1 MRCKRDCG
9 GRRLEAD
16 GSSKQERTE
25 DQAREERRYAAD
37 CGAQWTAWVSG
48 NRGPDARTIA
58 RNQTRLA
65 ACCSCGGNGRGW
77 SHRLAACEQRTAAGS
92 GDPRRSKRA
101 RRRRKTAKR
110 GSGRAAARSGG
121 RMGAKARLQGHVRAI
136 ERDSRARAQVLRTKR
151 LRALQDAEVLSQTA
165 VAMAE
170 CKSVRVRERSFP
182 TGSEPSVDSLRSL
195 RRRILIGT
203 KR

>member
-25 DQAREERRYAAD
+25 DPAREERRYAAD

-65 ACCSCGGNGRGW
+65 ACCSCGGICKGR
-77 SHRLAACEQRTAAGS
+77 SHRLGARESRTASGS
-92 GDPRRSKRA
+92 GDTRRSEWA
-101 RRRRKTAKR
+101 RRGGRAAKR
-110 GSGRAAARSGG
+110 GSGRTAAGSRG
-121 RMGAKARLQGHVRAI
+121 RLGAKARLQKHVRAI
-136 ERDSRARAQVLRTKR
+136 ERDSRARPQVLRTER
-151 LRALQDAEVLSQTA
+151 LRALQDAEVLPQTA
-165 VAMAE
+165 LNLARIPTQLLPKSCSAKVA
-170 CKSVRVRERSFP
+170 
-182 TGSEPSVDSLRSL
+182 
-195 RRRILIGT
+195 
-203 KR
+203 